1 VYTSL
6 RSEAEAY
13 AELERFEKASNGL
26 NGLLA
31 QLYSF
36 FAEARYRRQTVQQQQ
51 QQQEADA
58 EEGPRTSEPVCKL
71 DVGDLVVL
79 MKEARS
85 LDDSQA
91 VEAALRLSFE
101 AHPSPEVRRRLEAGQ
116 LAMSRC
122 DWEVMRAEFEAVLGL
137 DPTYYEARN
146 RLATG
151 LYLKGSQQLEYSP
164 VLDSDADD
172 AGGADSDHRVRVLD
186 EALRETK
193 QVLAVEP
200 YHFGALSGVTM
211 CHSQLQ
217 ALAGTV
223 PPTPEE
229 VLEALESSARVHP
242 WSAQWWRIHRM
253 RQAMPSQEKGVEP

>member
-1 VYTSL
+1 MYTSL

-36 FAEARYRRQTVQQQQ
+36 FAEARYRRQTVQQQ

-101 AHPSPEVRRRLEAGQ
+101 AHPSPEVR
-116 LAMSRC
+116 
-122 DWEVMRAEFEAVLGL
+122 
-137 DPTYYEARN
+137 
-146 RLATG
+146 
-151 LYLKGSQQLEYSP
+151 
-164 VLDSDADD
+164 
-172 AGGADSDHRVRVLD
+172 GGGGGGDGGGGGGGD
-186 EALRETK
+186 
-193 QVLAVEP
+193 
-200 YHFGALSGVTM
+200 VTP
-211 CHSQLQ
+211 CSFL
-217 ALAGTV
+217 L
-223 PPTPEE
+223 
-229 VLEALESSARVHP
+229 LL
-242 WSAQWWRIHRM
+242 
-253 RQAMPSQEKGVEP
+253 